1 MTDLVLGL
9 ADNNGEENRT
19 GDRLKAVFRSQGLKA
34 AGPPGRWEPSPGPYK
49 MHVSSPDFTCVALG
63 RGLAG
68 VGVDLRLQTVRA
80 LLASPLLS
88 CFPSLPR
95 RPPPTLLQAP
105 EQRRKQSPRLAS
117 RRWPRRGWRSSRI
130 AAGPRSAASCSPHMG
145 SPRGHGD
152 PLPPSCLQSPHF
164 TGAQELSKAEGV
176 EGKPVTAAKS
186 PATLYRV

>member
-19 GDRLKAVFRSQGLKA
+19 GEGLKAVVRSQGLKA

-68 VGVDLRLQTVRA
+68 VGVDLRLQMVKA
-80 LLASPLLS
+80 LLTSPLLLS
-88 CFPSLPR
+88 CFPSLP

-117 RRWPRRGWRSSRI
+117 PRWPRRGWRSSRI
-130 AAGPRSAASCSPHMG
+130 AVGPRSAASCSPQRGAPGGTGTPSHPLVFRAPISPG
-145 SPRGHGD
+145 PRSSPRQKG
-152 PLPPSCLQSPHF
+152 LKASP
-164 TGAQELSKAEGV
+164 
-176 EGKPVTAAKS
+176 
-186 PATLYRV
+186 